1 METAVTRRLKNVK
14 HIILVL
20 AGKGGVGKSSVSTQL
35 ALNLASSAPNV
46 KVGILDVDLTG
57 PSIPR
62 MFGVDDKGV
71 HQSSD
76 GWVPVYADG
85 SNARLACMS
94 VGFLLKNKGDSV
106 VWRGPKKNGMIRQFL
121 SDVRWGELDYLVID
135 TPPGSCNS
143 CWTHELECQV
153 DDSIFV
159 GTSDEHLSLM
169 EHLAGVHSRLSA
181 VIVTTPQAVAL
192 MDAMKCLSFT
202 RAVNLPVLGLIEN
215 MSGYVCPCCGE
226 ISNVFSTGG
235 GAEMARKEE
244 LKFLGALPVDTDL
257 VSALDGGPSAEKS
270 SEFPV
275 LERYEKTPSAK
286 LFKEILKGVL
296 EELNKE

>member
-1 METAVTRRLKNVK
+1 MALQETAVTRRLQNVK

-35 ALNLASSAPNV
+35 ALNLAASSPNV

-62 MFGVDDKGV
+62 MFGIDDQGV

-85 SNARLACMS
+85 PSARVACMS

-135 TPPGSCNS
+135 TPPG
-143 CWTHELECQV
+143 
-153 DDSIFV
+153 
-159 GTSDEHLSLM
+159 TSDEHLSLM
-169 EHLAGVHSRLSA
+169 EHMAGVHSRLSA

-215 MSGYVCPCCGE
+215 MSGYACPCCGE
-226 ISNVFSTGG
+226 VSNVFSTGG
-235 GAEMARKEE
+235 GSEMARKEG
-244 LKFLGALPVDTDL
+244 LRFLGTLPVDTEL
-257 VSALDGGPSAEKS
+257 VSVLDGGVGEDGGGV
-270 SEFPV
+270 FRL
-275 LERYEKTPSAK
+275 LERYEKTATGK
-286 LFKEILKGVL
+286 LFKDIVKGVVESL
-296 EELNKE
+296 G

>member
-1 METAVTRRLKNVK
+1 MSLQETAVTRRLRHVK
-14 HIILVL
+14 HIIIVL

-35 ALNLASSAPNV
+35 AMNLVASSPTA

-62 MFGVDDKGV
+62 MFGVDGKGV

-85 SNARLACMS
+85 PSAKLACMS

-106 VWRGPKKNGMIRQFL
+106 VWRGPKKNAMIRQFL
-121 SDVRWGELDYLVID
+121 SDVRWGTLDYLVID
-135 TPPGSCNS
+135 TPP
-143 CWTHELECQV
+143 
-153 DDSIFV
+153 

-215 MSGYVCPCCGE
+215 MSGYACPCCGE
-226 ISNVFSTGG
+226 VSNVFSTGG
-235 GAEMARKEE
+235 GAEMARKEG
-244 LKFLGALPVDTDL
+244 LRFLGSLPVDTEL
-257 VSALDGGPSAEKS
+257 VSLLDGGQEGELGLLS
-270 SEFPV
+270 
-275 LERYEKTPSAK
+275 RYDKTPSAK
-286 LFKEILKGVL
+286 LFKEILNGIL
-296 EELNKE
+296 ESMQDS